1 MIIKSTITRMAPAK
15 LKLYVDTV
23 SPFAYEAYYI
33 LRVLPSLF
41 IGDVAAG
48 SGDGEDGEEGGRAE
62 LRAEM
67 LIRRIE

>member
-1 MIIKSTITRMAPAK
+1 MIIKPTIARMAPAK

-33 LRVLPSLF
+33 LRVRPLF
-41 IGDVAAG
+41 IGDAAAG
-48 SGDGEDGEEGGRAE
+48 KWVGEDDEERGRAE

-67 LIRRIE
+67 LMRRIE

>member
-1 MIIKSTITRMAPAK
+1 MIIKPTIARMAPAK

-33 LRVLPSLF
+33 LRVRPSLF
-41 IGDVAAG
+41 IGDAAAG
-48 SGDGEDGEEGGRAE
+48 KWVGEDDEERGRAE

-67 LIRRIE
+67 LMRRIE